1 MAKILSGLTAAALLA
16 LAPHAIS
23 AQGTAPPRSALVLD
37 VDGAIGPAT
46 AEYVHTGLRE
56 AESRKAVVVVLKL
69 DTPGGLS
76 SSMREI
82 IHDILDSHIPVIG
95 YVSPSGARAAS
106 AGTYIMYATH
116 LAAMA
121 PSTHLGAATP
131 VQIGGGLFGGG
142 EKKDDKKKDEAKKEP
157 TSPSTA
163 EEAKVIND
171 AVAYIRGLAQLRGRN
186 VEWAQKAVREAATL
200 TDTEAKDQHVIELI
214 ANNLDDLLK
223 QADGRSVTID
233 NHPVILK
240 TAGLTAVAFE
250 PDWRTRLL
258 AIITNP
264 NIAYLLLLAGIYGIM
279 FEFFSPGAYFPGVLG
294 SISLL
299 VGLYAL
305 NLLPI
310 NYAGAGLLLLG
321 MAMMLAEAFLPTF
334 GVIGIGGIA
343 AFVIGSLLL
352 FHGET
357 PGFELS
363 WSVIGTAAAVSG
375 AFFIVAIAA
384 IWRSHRRH
392 SVTGDMAL
400 IGSAGQVLSWGS
412 AEGEIQVLGERWHAT
427 SASPLKPGERVRILE
442 RRNLT
447 LVIGPEPGTSPKP

>member
-1 MAKILSGLTAAALLA
+1 MAKVLSGLVAAALLA

-23 AQGTAPPRSALVLD
+23 AQGPAPPRSALVLD
-37 VDGAIGPAT
+37 IDGAIGPAT
-46 AEYVHTGLRE
+46 AEYIHSGLRE
-56 AESRKAVVVVLKL
+56 AENRKVAVVVLRL

-95 YVSPSGARAAS
+95 YVGPSGARAAS

-131 VQIGGGLFGGG
+131 VQIGGGLFGG
-142 EKKDDKKKDEAKKEP
+142 EKKDDKKKDETKKEP

-163 EEAKVIND
+163 EEAKAIND
-171 AVAYIRGLAQLRGRN
+171 AIAYIRGLAQLRGRN

-223 QADGRSVTID
+223 QADGRSVNVD
-233 NHPVILK
+233 NHPVTLK
-240 TAGLTAVAFE
+240 TAGLAVVAFA

-352 FHGET
+352 FHGDT

-363 WSVIGTAAAVSG
+363 WSVIGTAAATSG
-375 AFFIVAIAA
+375 AFFIIAIAA
-384 IWRSHRRH
+384 IWRSHRRLT
-392 SVTGDMAL
+392 VTGDMAL
-400 IGSAGQVLSWGS
+400 IGTAGQVLSWGD
-412 AEGEIQVLGERWHAT
+412 AEGEVQVLGERWRAT
-427 SASPLKPGERVRILE
+427 SATPLKPGERVRILE